1 MELTKRERQ
10 RYARHLILP
19 QLGETGQLKLKQ
31 AKVLVIGAGGL
42 GSPLLQYLAAAGA
55 GTIGIVDP
63 DRVSHSNLQRQVLY
77 GETDLGELKVEAAK
91 RRILDLNPHLTVHTY
106 PAYLDR
112 SNALA
117 LIQAYDIIADGTD
130 NFPTRY
136 LVNDACVLS
145 QKAYVYGSIFRF
157 EGQVSVFN
165 GLMADGTR
173 GPHYRHLYPTP
184 PPPDQVP
191 NCAEGG
197 VLGVLPGI
205 IGSMQANEV
214 IKLITG
220 IGEPLIGRMLLF
232 DAAYFTQRVL
242 RIPKG
247 APIEIK
253 ELIDYEQFCGLPA
266 REAIPSIDAATF
278 LNMRAGDKD
287 FVLLDVRTPQEYAA
301 DHLDGTLLPLNQLLG
316 QTQPSFPGKGPLI
329 VHCQTGGR
337 SARAVQYLLDLG
349 FTEVYNLEGGLKAVL
364 ELRST

>member
-1 MELTKRERQ
+1 MQLTANERQ

-19 QLGETGQLKLKQ
+19 QLGEEGQLKLKA

-42 GSPLLQYLAAAGA
+42 GSPILQYLAAAGV

-63 DRVSHSNLQRQVLY
+63 DRVSHSNLQRQILY
-77 GETDLGELKVEAAK
+77 GESDLGELKVEAAK
-91 RRILDLNPHLTVHTY
+91 RRILDLNPLIKVNTY
-106 PAYLDR
+106 PTYFLRD
-112 SNALA
+112 NAMELLA
-117 LIQAYDIIADGTD
+117 NYDIVADGTD

-136 LVNDACVLS
+136 LVNDACLLS
-145 QKAYVYGSIFRF
+145 GKPYVYGSIFRF

-165 GLMADGTR
+165 GQRADGSR
-173 GPHYRHLYPTP
+173 GPNYRSLYPTP

-220 IGEPLIGRMLLF
+220 IGDPLIGRLLLF

-242 RIPKG
+242 KIPAG
-247 APIEIK
+247 PPVEVK

-266 REAIPSIDAATF
+266 REAIPSIDAATYQ
-278 LNMRAGDKD
+278 NMQQQQRPFSLIDVRSEKEYLTDNLDG
-287 FVLLDVRTPQEYAA
+287 VLIPLEELLDGGEI
-301 DHLDGTLLPLNQLLG
+301 DLPDER
-316 QTQPSFPGKGPLI
+316 PLI
-329 VHCQTGGR
+329 VHCHSGAR
-337 SARAVQYLLDLG
+337 SARAVSYLLEQGL
-349 FTEVYNLEGGLKAVL
+349 TQVYNLEGGILAV
-364 ELRST
+364 RASN

>member
-1 MELTKRERQ
+1 MQLTPTERQ

-19 QLGETGQLKLKQ
+19 QLGEEGQLKLKA

-42 GSPLLQYLAAAGA
+42 GSPLLQYLAAAGV

-63 DRVSHSNLQRQVLY
+63 DRVSHSNLQRQIIY
-77 GETDLGELKVEAAK
+77 GESDLGELKVEAARK
-91 RRILDLNPHLTVHTY
+91 RILDLNPHVNIVTHPVY
-106 PAYLDR
+106 FSR
-112 SNALA
+112 ENAMDLLA
-117 LIQAYDIIADGTD
+117 NYDVVADGTD

-136 LVNDACVLS
+136 LVNDACLLS
-145 QKAYVYGSIFRF
+145 GKPYVYGSIFRF

-165 GLMADGTR
+165 GIQKDGSR
-173 GPHYRHLYPTP
+173 GPNYRHLYPSP

-220 IGEPLIGRMLLF
+220 IGDPLVGRLLLF

-242 RIPKG
+242 RIPAG

-266 REAIPSIDAATF
+266 REAIPTIDAATYK
-278 LNMRAGDKD
+278 LMKTENRTYS
-287 FVLLDVRTPQEYAA
+287 LLDVRSAKEFQQ
-301 DHLDGTLLPLNQLLG
+301 DNLDGQLIPLDQLLAG
-316 QTQPSFPGKGPLI
+316 DIDNLPDTRPLI
-329 VHCQTGGR
+329 VHCHSGAR
-337 SARAVQYLLDLG
+337 STRAVHYLLEQGL
-349 FTEVYNLEGGLKAVL
+349 TQVYNLEGGILAV
-364 ELRST
+364 RAID